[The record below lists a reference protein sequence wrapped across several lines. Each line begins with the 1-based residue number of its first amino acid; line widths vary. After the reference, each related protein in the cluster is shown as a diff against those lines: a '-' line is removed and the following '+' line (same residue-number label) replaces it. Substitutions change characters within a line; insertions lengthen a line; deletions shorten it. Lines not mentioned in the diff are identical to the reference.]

1 MKQATK
7 RGLRVAAIAAAGA
20 LTLGTLTACSS
31 GASDTGTF
39 TIWFSS
45 DAKSAQYAGWQAALD
60 AFKAA
65 HPKLTINVEQKG
77 FKVLE
82 EGGNTMLDSN
92 SAPDVT
98 EWNKGN
104 SSAGTA
110 SDAGLLTNL
119 NDYAKKYGWDKNV
132 PASALQVGQ
141 YTKGLM
147 GSGDIYGVPAYGE
160 YVSYFYNADMLKAQ
174 GIDPATLT
182 TDAALTA
189 AFDKFVA
196 AGTTPIASGDYMGV
210 HLAYALALS
219 KASNTWTNSYQF
231 FQGAATNFNGPE
243 FTYASD
249 TIKAW
254 VDKKYINGATAGA
267 GSKDTDAVAN
277 FVTGKSPFL
286 VGGTWLDQEI
296 GTKSSFNWNKFL
308 VPGNL
313 SVGSAGNLWVVP
325 SKSKNKDLAAE
336 FINLT
341 LQPASQ
347 NAMANAGGLPLFVD
361 IKTVTNPTTL
371 KTLPLFTTLVSK
383 NALGFYPDW
392 PVAGYY
398 KVLKSSVDELI
409 GGTQTPAQ
417 YRDSIG
423 KYYNANKPATK

>member
-7 RGLRVAAIAAAGA
+7 RGLRVAAVAAASA
-20 LTLGTLTACSS
+20 LTLSALTACA
-31 GASDTGTF
+31 GASDSGKF

-45 DAKSAQYAGWQAALD
+45 DAKSAQYAGWQAALTE
-60 AFKAA
+60 FKAA
-65 HPKLTINVEQKG
+65 HPKLDVQVEQKG

-110 SDAGLLTNL
+110 SQAGLLVNL
-119 NDYAKKYGWDKNV
+119 KDYAKKYGWDTKL
-132 PASALQVGQ
+132 PASAKQVGQ
-141 YTKGLM
+141 YTNGLM
-147 GSGDIYGVPAYGE
+147 GSGDLYGVPAYGE
-160 YVSYFYNADMLKAQ
+160 YVGIFYNADMLKAQ
-174 GIDPATLT
+174 GIDPASLT
-182 TDAALTA
+182 SVDALTA

-196 AGTTPIASGDYMGV
+196 AGTTPLASGDYMGV
-210 HLAYALALS
+210 HLAYALELS
-219 KASNTWTNSYQF
+219 KADATWVNSYQF
-231 FQGAATNFNGPE
+231 FQGAATNFNDAQ

-254 VDKKYINGATAGA
+254 VAKKYISAATAGA
-267 GSKDTDAVAN
+267 GSKAEDAVAN
-277 FVTGKSPFL
+277 FVNGKQPFL
-286 VGGTWLDQEI
+286 VGGTWLDKEI
-296 GTKSSFNWNKFL
+296 GDGAKFNWNKALF
-308 VPGNL
+308 PGNL
-313 SVGSAGNLWVVP
+313 AVGSAGNLWVIP

-336 FINLT
+336 YINLT
-341 LQPASQ
+341 LGAASQ
-347 NAMANAGGLPLFVD
+347 NAMANAGGIPLFAD
-361 IKTVTNPTTL
+361 TASITNATTK
-371 KTLPLFTTLVSK
+371 KTLPLFNTLVQK

-417 YRDSIG
+417 YRDTIG
-423 KYYNANKPATK
+423 KYYNSNKPATK